1 MAGEMV
7 NLANPLG
14 GVTKAILI
22 IRSANDDRMP
32 LDQGL
37 GPSTA
42 PRRKGIPSQFLTFTE
57 ENH

>member
-1 MAGEMV
+1 MV